1 MAKRTRAPARQSR
14 AAKKARKPTGARK
27 RKAAKKGCRPRRQ
40 AASAKK
46 DKAGRPPKYYTP
58 EFLAEARRRVE
69 QTLESM
75 TSIAG
80 KFGMHHSVLSRL
92 IQRERW
98 VRPEGSLRRRGLS
111 PVMRLAAAAD
121 ALVMA
126 SAEQAPHPDPLAA
139 GGERGRTGSAAPA
152 SQDLAA
158 IDRLEQAVMRELA
171 TVETMRAS
179 LGKEPLR
186 PMDAER
192 TARTLSVL
200 AETLSKLRRQRLAAA
215 PQAGSDHDND
225 LPADID
231 VFRLDLARRIDAFV
245 ASRAQPDDAER
256 DAGAGAVDQA
266 G

>member
-1 MAKRTRAPARQSR
+1 MARRTRAP
-14 AAKKARKPTGARK
+14 ARK
-27 RKAAKKGCRPRRQ
+27 RKAAKKDDLPCRH

-92 IQRERW
+92 IKSQRW

-121 ALVMA
+121 VLVMA
-126 SAEQAPHPDPLAA
+126 SAGEAPHPDPLAA
-139 GGERGRTGSAAPA
+139 GGERGRIGSAAPA
-152 SQDLAA
+152 SQDLAS

-192 TARTLSVL
+192 TARTLFVL

-215 PQAGSDHDND
+215 PQAGSDHDDD
-225 LPADID
+225 LPADLD
-231 VFRLDLARRIDAFV
+231 AFRIDLARRIDAFV
-245 ASRAQPDDAER
+245 ASRAQPDDADG
-256 DAGAGAVDQA
+256 DAGPAALDTA
-266 G
+266 E